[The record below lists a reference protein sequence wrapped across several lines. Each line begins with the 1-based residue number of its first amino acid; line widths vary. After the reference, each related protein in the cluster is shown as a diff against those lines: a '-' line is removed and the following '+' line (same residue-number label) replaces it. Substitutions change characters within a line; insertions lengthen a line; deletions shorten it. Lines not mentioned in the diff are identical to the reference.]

1 MTIQLVDDRILE
13 EFHTTQTEL
22 ARREDERLRALGW
35 PDALMKAVNDS
46 YRYACQL
53 RTGVVVAFERAAV
66 VDAAGCWVRLHSSAF
81 ETMPAV
87 TVQLTTASE
96 NVTARHLT
104 FGRGLEVRV
113 ADIVWVADAPDGV
126 LP

>member
-1 MTIQLVDDRILE
+1 MTISLVDDHILE
-13 EFHTTQTEL
+13 EIRTERTKL
-22 ARREDERLRALGW
+22 ARHEDERLRALGW
-35 PDALMKAVNDS
+35 PNALMKAVYDP

-66 VDAAGCWVRLHSSAF
+66 LDPQGCWVQLRSGEL

-96 NVTARHLT
+96 NGTARLT

-126 LP
+126 